1 MEKEITTHI
10 VKGVIITLI
19 LIVFGLVTYFTGTYM
34 NKAVQYIQYV
44 ILFAGIIW
52 SCILYA
58 NQLNN
63 NVTFG
68 NIFAH
73 GFKTTAVI
81 MALLCVYTFISL
93 KFLFPEMQDKIFI
106 EARKNMEAQGAA
118 DADIAKGLKMMKDN
132 FMVFAI
138 GGILLMFSIFG
149 AIASLIGAAVA
160 KKKPTDPFTN
170 QTV

>member
-1 MEKEITTHI
+1 MEKEITSHI

-34 NKAVQYIQYV
+34 NKAIQYIQYV
-44 ILFAGIIW
+44 ILFGGIIW
-52 SCILYA
+52 SCIMYA

-63 NVTFG
+63 HVTFG

-93 KFLFPEMQDKIFI
+93 KFIFPEMQDKIFL
-106 EARKNMEAQGAA
+106 EARKNMEAAGCC
-118 DADIAKGLKMMKDN
+118 
-132 FMVFAI
+132 
-138 GGILLMFSIFG
+138 
-149 AIASLIGAAVA
+149 
-160 KKKPTDPFTN
+160 
-170 QTV
+170 